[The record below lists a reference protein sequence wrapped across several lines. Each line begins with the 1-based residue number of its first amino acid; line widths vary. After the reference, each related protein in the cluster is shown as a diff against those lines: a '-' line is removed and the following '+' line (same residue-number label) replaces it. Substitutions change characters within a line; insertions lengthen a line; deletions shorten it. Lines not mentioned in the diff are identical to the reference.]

1 MGRDKRLKIKE
12 LNLNPGELWVI
23 AGPGG
28 SGKSSLARAIAGAPD
43 RAGYRT
49 PVPGL
54 IRSFPHTEEQPSAW
68 ISFDREQDI
77 RETLRHN
84 DDSEV
89 LGRPDEGTTLDA
101 FIGGS
106 PGRTFLNP
114 DLLAKL
120 DGRGIKNLSTG
131 EFRQVFI
138 AREAG
143 KTPSLAV
150 LDEPFEGL
158 DPAARERLA
167 VQLEKWSESGVLI
180 VITVNR
186 LEDIPSAA
194 DGIVLLDGSGIIAS
208 GKPGEILG
216 SRNTIGMFSSQASSE
231 SAQRRIPI
239 GPAVSAASEHTVV
252 HGSSLIEM
260 NRLSLSFNGRKV
272 LENINWNVRAGES
285 WLLTGP
291 NGSGKTTLL
300 NLISG
305 DEPRGYG
312 QNLKLF
318 GRKRGSGERI
328 SDIKQGIGQV
338 SAFLQESISRHATAV
353 EVIGSGLRDSLVLT
367 TDLDGF
373 ETALVKQWLRILG
386 LNEDRDTAFFRLPYG
401 ERRLA
406 MIGRAMIKHPPLLL
420 LDEPMHGLDDTS
432 RDRVKNLIEVL
443 IRETHSSVLFVSH
456 RTEDAP
462 GVISNHIR
470 LIPSKGSGPSR
481 AEISRGPTSL

>member
-1 MGRDKRLKIKE
+1 MGRDKRLTIRE
-12 LNLNPGELWVI
+12 LTLDFGELWVI

-49 PVPGL
+49 PIPGL
-54 IRSFPHTEEQPSAW
+54 NRSYPHTEEQQTAW
-68 ISFDREQDI
+68 ISFDSEREI
-77 RETLRHN
+77 RDALRHN
-84 DDSEV
+84 DDSEI

-106 PGRTFLNP
+106 TGGRFLSP
-114 DLLAKL
+114 ELIVKL

-143 KTPSLAV
+143 KAPSLAV

-158 DPAARERLA
+158 DPAARKRLRT
-167 VQLEKWSESGVLI
+167 QLVKWSESDILI

-186 LEDIPSAA
+186 LEDIPSTA
-194 DGIVLLDGSGIIAS
+194 DGLVLLNGKGIAAS
-208 GKPGEILG
+208 GSPGEILADPAAAKLFG
-216 SRNTIGMFSSQASSE
+216 SPSSPGNTRHHVPAAPV
-231 SAQRRIPI
+231 AQKIP
-239 GPAVSAASEHTVV
+239 GS
-252 HGSSLIEM
+252 HGNYLIEM
-260 NRLSLSFNGRKV
+260 NRLSLSFNGRKI
-272 LENINWNVRAGES
+272 LENICWKVRAGES

-312 QNLKLF
+312 QNLKIF
-318 GRKRGSGERI
+318 GRKRGSGESI
-328 SDIKQGIGQV
+328 SDIKQRIGQV
-338 SAFLQESISRHATAV
+338 SAFLQESISRHATAI

-373 ETALVKQWLRILG
+373 ETALVEQWLEVLDLQKSRHS
-386 LNEDRDTAFFRLPYG
+386 AFFKLPYG

-420 LDEPMHGLDDTS
+420 LDEPMHGLDKAS
-432 RDRVKNLIEVL
+432 RDRVKNLIEIL
-443 IRETHSSVLFVSH
+443 IRETQTSVLFVSH
-456 RTEDAP
+456 RKEDAP
-462 GVISNHIR
+462 EVISNHIR
-470 LIPSKGSGPSR
+470 LNPSNGSDPFQVI
-481 AEISRGPTSL
+481 ISRGSTSP